1 MTVQVTISINGKDFT
16 MGVSQTALDVVRS
29 NFNPSAQSTVDHAKV
44 LGAALISLMEPT
56 RDARGEGG
64 RCAALA
70 ITQAE
75 TAAMFAVKALT
86 SGR

>member
-1 MTVQVTISINGKDFT
+1 MTVQVTISINGKDHV
-16 MGVSQTALDVVRS
+16 MGVSKAALDIVRS
-29 NFNPSAQSTVDHAKV
+29 NFNPSAFSSVDHAKV
-44 LGAALISLMEPT
+44 LGAALITLMEPT

-75 TAAMFAVKALT
+75 TATMFAVKALT
-86 SGR
+86 AGS